1 MLGKYPRILFFVKA
15 TVPTLEQQLAAERLA
30 PCRVSFR
37 NANHVP
43 DEGSLEAC
51 DGVFG
56 DVPKRYA
63 DAYPTAEVAIEK
75 FVADRQAA
83 LDKADEDA
91 AAARAQMHAAD
102 VERADAAAA
111 AAKKKAD
118 EVAAEAKK
126 KADEADAAKKNAA
139 AATKDAKAVA
149 GSDPANAGGETTDA
163 AAKAAAAW
171 KPNT

>member
-1 MLGKYPRILFFVKA
+1 MFGKYPVILFFIKG
-15 TVPTLEQQLAAERLA
+15 TMPTLEQQLAAERLA

-37 NANHVP
+37 NATLVG
-43 DEGSLEAC
+43 DEGSLENC

-63 DAYPTAEVAIEK
+63 AKYPTAEDAIAA
-75 FVADRQAA
+75 FVKTREEQLA
-83 LDKADEDA
+83 KAEEDA
-91 AAARAQMHAAD
+91 AKAKEAAHAAN
-102 VERADAAAA
+102 VEQAEAIAA

-118 EVAAEAKK
+118 EEAAKAKKATDDAAAAKKLAAEAG
-126 KADEADAAKKNAA
+126 
-139 AATKDAKAVA
+139 KDAKATAENPDA
-149 GSDPANAGGETTDA
+149 GTGQIDA

>member
-1 MLGKYPRILFFVKA
+1 MFGKYPRILFFVNGA
-15 TVPTLEQQLAAERLA
+15 VPTLEHQLAAERLA

-37 NANHVP
+37 NALLVG
-43 DEGSLEAC
+43 DEGSLEEC

-63 DAYPTAEVAIEK
+63 DKYPTAEEAIAA
-75 FVADRQAA
+75 FVKTREEQLA
-83 LDKADEDA
+83 KAEEDA
-91 AAARAQMHAAD
+91 AKAKEAAHAAN
-102 VERADAAAA
+102 VEQAEAIAA

-118 EVAAEAKK
+118 DEAAKAKAAADQAAEAKK
-126 KADEADAAKKNAA
+126 L
-139 AATKDAKAVA
+139 AATASKDAKATA
-149 GSDPANAGGETTDA
+149 ADPNAGTGQIDA